1 MPEIGELI
9 GDYRIERKLGEGR
22 MGEVYRALDT
32 RLQRSVALKFLADR
46 IAGSTEDVTRVG
58 REARALAAINHPNI
72 VTVYAVEQVG
82 EVHFLAMELVEG
94 DSLDRLIPDRGMP
107 VQEFLQIAIPL
118 ADGLAAAHGAGLVHR
133 DLKSA
138 HVMVS
143 RAGRVKLLDLGLAV
157 HHGVMPLVW
166 DDRSVEPP
174 VDSTA
179 LADLTTNDGA
189 VAGTPAYMS
198 PEQVRGQAVD
208 RRSDIFSLGV
218 VLYEMLTGVRSFQ
231 GVTLRQLAASITSRQ
246 PRTVSARKPLV
257 PRVLSDLIDRC
268 LEKDP
273 AARPQQVA
281 DIAAAL
287 ARLRRGE
294 GTGRSVAVLPFVDLS
309 PSGDQRHFSE
319 GIAEGILDGLS
330 DVPDL
335 RVASRTSTFR
345 FRGTDRDIRDIGH
358 RLGVETVLEG
368 SVQRAK
374 NRLRIATRLIDVADD
389 SDLWSQRFE
398 GDVEEVFA
406 LEDEITTSVIDAL
419 QGVLGTRPPTSQPP
433 DFEAYD
439 YYLRGR
445 SLLYRGTTREVA
457 LARDM
462 FARAVGR
469 DPDYA
474 PALSGLADAGSYL
487 YMHAGGDS
495 ATLDEAIAAA
505 ERAVQAG
512 PRLAEGHAALGLALS
527 LSNRH
532 AAADR
537 AFATAIELD
546 PDSFEARYSRGRSA
560 FARGRWE
567 LAAREFEVAGAL
579 RSEDF
584 QAPALLSQVYRDLQ
598 DPTREVAS
606 ARRAVRRVE
615 RHLALQPGDGRAYSI
630 GARCLLQLGERQA
643 SLEWAERAVE
653 LAEGDAATHYAVAC
667 LLAQAGQLD
676 AALGRLE
683 DAVRFGFA
691 HRAWI
696 EHDGDL
702 APIRDDPRF
711 KVILESMQLAS
722 TSKVPVR

>member
-9 GDYRIERKLGEGR
+9 GAYRIERKLGEGR

-32 RLQRSVALKFLADR
+32 RLERSVALKFLAER
-46 IAGSTEDVTRVG
+46 IAGSAEDVDRVG

-72 VTVYAVEQVG
+72 VTIYAVEQAG

-94 DSLDRLIPDRGMP
+94 DSLDHLISDRGMP

-118 ADGLAAAHGAGLVHR
+118 ADGLAAAHAAGLVHR

-157 HHGVMPLVW
+157 HHGATPLVW
-166 DDRSVEPP
+166 DDRSVEST
-174 VDSTA
+174 VDTTA
-179 LADLTTNDGA
+179 LAELTTNDGA

-198 PEQVRGQAVD
+198 PEQVRGETVD
-208 RRSDIFSLGV
+208 HRSDIFSLGV
-218 VLYEMLTGVRSFQ
+218 VFYEMLTGARPFQ
-231 GVTLRQLAASITSRQ
+231 GATLRELAASITAQQ
-246 PRTVSARKPLV
+246 PQAVSVRKPLV
-257 PRVLSDLIDRC
+257 PRVLSDLVARC
-268 LEKDP
+268 LDKDP
-273 AARPQQVA
+273 TARPQQVA
-281 DIAAAL
+281 EVAATL

-294 GTGRSVAVLPFVDLS
+294 RSGRSVAVLPFVDLS
-309 PSGDQRHFSE
+309 PDGDQRHFSE

-330 DVPDL
+330 EVADL

-345 FRGTDRDIRDIGH
+345 YRGANRDVGDIGR
-358 RLGVETVLEG
+358 RLDVETVLEG
-368 SVQRAK
+368 SVRRAK
-374 NRLRIATRLIDVADD
+374 DRLRIATRLIDVADD
-389 SDLWSQRFE
+389 RDLWSQRFE
-398 GDVEEVFA
+398 GDVEDVFA

-419 QGVLGTRPPTSQPP
+419 QGVLGTRPRPSQPTA
-433 DFEAYD
+433 FEAYD

-445 SLLYRGTTREVA
+445 SLLYRDTPREIA

-462 FARAVGR
+462 FTRAVAH

-474 PALSGLADAGSYL
+474 LAHSGLADAASYL
-487 YMHAGGDS
+487 YMHAGGDPS
-495 ATLDEAIAAA
+495 ALDEAISAA
-505 ERAVQAG
+505 EHAVQAG
-512 PRLAEGHAALGLALS
+512 PKLAEGHAALGLALS

-532 AAADR
+532 EEADR
-537 AFATAIELD
+537 AFAAAIELA

-560 FARGRWE
+560 FAQGQME
-567 LAAREFEVAGAL
+567 LAAREFEVASIV
-579 RSEDF
+579 RSEDY

-630 GARCLLQLGERQA
+630 GARCLFQLGERQA
-643 SLEWAERAVE
+643 ALEWADRALE
-653 LAEGDAATHYAVAC
+653 LGAGDATTHYTVAC
-667 LLAQAGQLD
+667 LLAQAGQLG
-676 AALGRLE
+676 AALSRLE
-683 DAVRFGFA
+683 QAVDLGYA

-711 KVILESMQLAS
+711 GVILESIERHA
-722 TSKVPVR
+722 PVRS